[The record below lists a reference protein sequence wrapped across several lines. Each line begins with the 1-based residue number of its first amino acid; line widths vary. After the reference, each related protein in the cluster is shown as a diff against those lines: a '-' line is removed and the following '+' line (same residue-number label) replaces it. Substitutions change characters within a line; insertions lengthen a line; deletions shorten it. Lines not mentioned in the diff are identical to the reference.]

1 MLLCLPFVDC
11 YFASPNAEY
20 CYQRSLSVS
29 PLAYLKNHSPKFTK
43 FSTHVSCDV
52 DSGDRLRQETMC
64 YGGPD
69 PHNKGHYGGQTLTL
83 PAGKSE
89 SVKSAI
95 RIADI
100 TNCK

>member
-1 MLLCLPFVDC
+1 MRSIAINVAYLSLRSHISKTIVRS
-11 YFASPNAEY
+11 SPN
-20 CYQRSLSVS
+20 
-29 PLAYLKNHSPKFTK
+29 